1 MREVQDYILKEVKKV
16 YSAQGIDISDKHL
29 EVMIMQMMRNVIVT
43 DSGDTELNV
52 GVQKSLNEITRINR
66 DYLLQGKQP
75 AKFKPILLGI
85 SKSSVETD
93 SFLSAASFQETTKV
107 LTDATIKGKIDH
119 LQGMKE
125 NVMIGK
131 LIPAGTGTHGHRPQN
146 DIVAAKAKEL
156 RQKRLERTHQV
167 DTDSEFN
174 KIVNETN
181 QVVQETSEEVES
193 DSIIIE

>member
-1 MREVQDYILKEVKKV
+1 
-16 YSAQGIDISDKHL
+16 
-29 EVMIMQMMRNVIVT
+29 
-43 DSGDTELNV
+43 
-52 GVQKSLNEITRINR
+52 
-66 DYLLQGKQP
+66 
-75 AKFKPILLGI
+75 
-85 SKSSVETD
+85 
-93 SFLSAASFQETTKV
+93 
-107 LTDATIKGKIDH
+107 
-119 LQGMKE
+119 
-125 NVMIGK
+125 MIGK